1 MTHVCPTCNL
11 PLDQSGTCPQ
21 CRQRLVT
28 ATAIVPHESLQSVS
42 ASAEIP
48 YESGEAPI
56 SWDEVDRLLEKGEYA
71 AAILVA
77 AVNVEYTLKRLIGLI
92 AKERTKV
99 CKLTLGACIKR
110 AKELLGKN
118 TGWLKGDLDRQV
130 VPLNCYRNKIAHERG
145 YYAAFT
151 QLKCVS
157 EEQVRDVI
165 CKAREFC
172 CLNQVSPFAALRGCD
187 PGGRP

>member
-21 CRQRLVT
+21 CRRRLVT
-28 ATAIVPHESLQSVS
+28 ATAIVAYESLQSVS

-48 YESGEAPI
+48 YESGEPPI
-56 SWDEVDRLLEKGEYA
+56 SWDEVDRLLKKEEYA

-77 AVNVEYTLKRLIGLI
+77 AVNVEYTLKRLI
-92 AKERTKV
+92 AKERTRVEV

-118 TGWLKGDLDRQV
+118 TGWIRGDLDRQV

-151 QLKCVS
+151 RLECVS
-157 EEQVRDVI
+157 EEKVRDVI
-165 CKAREFC
+165 SKAREFC
-172 CLNQVSPFAALRGCD
+172 CRNQVSGFTPLRGCD
-187 PGGRP
+187 PCGRP